1 LSNRSR
7 RTTASPANFRC
18 RFERLTSAS
27 ELAFIENRRHPHRM
41 TIGHYGPTT
50 EETKRA
56 IKRMNEWAAQF
67 ESKPEEARK
76 FLVKHGFITKTGK
89 LAKRYR

>member
-1 LSNRSR
+1 
-7 RTTASPANFRC
+7 
-18 RFERLTSAS
+18 
-27 ELAFIENRRHPHRM
+27 M
-41 TIGHYGPTT
+41 TFGHYGPTT